1 MAATGMHAREELT
14 MKSDAATSEDSA
26 PPRSRSS
33 GVADRDARARKI
45 SDRLAY
51 LGTVEDG
58 WFEGRGVALDEAGLR
73 WLDRQMTGH
82 YAGTDLP
89 LPFLC
94 PSEPGGVIG
103 EWSLERHLC
112 LIEIDLEARTGSW
125 MDVDRETHDGIE
137 EEILD
142 LDSATGWQWLIDRL
156 RRFVSES

>member
-1 MAATGMHAREELT
+1 
-14 MKSDAATSEDSA
+14 MKSDTATSEDFA
-26 PPRSRSS
+26 LPRSRSS
-33 GVADRDARARKI
+33 GVADIDGRRKAV
-45 SDRLAY
+45 SDRLAC
-51 LGTVEDG
+51 LATVEDG
-58 WFEGRGVALDEAGLR
+58 WFEGRGVALDKAGLR
-73 WLDRQMTGH
+73 WLDDQMTNH
-82 YAGTDLP
+82 YIGTDLP

-142 LDSATGWQWLIDRL
+142 LDSPGGWQWLIARL
-156 RRFVSES
+156 RRFVGGS

>member
-1 MAATGMHAREELT
+1 MSSNAVAPQDISLPES
-14 MKSDAATSEDSA
+14 KVVDSN
-26 PPRSRSS
+26 
-33 GVADRDARARKI
+33 DRDARERKI
-45 SDRLAY
+45 SDRLAC
-51 LGTVEDG
+51 LGTVADG
-58 WFEGRGVALDEAGLR
+58 WFEGRGVALDKAGLR
-73 WLDRQMTGH
+73 WLDDQMTIH
-82 YAGTDLP
+82 YIGTDLP

-142 LDSATGWQWLIDRL
+142 LDSPGGWQWLIDRL
-156 RRFVSES
+156 RRFVGES